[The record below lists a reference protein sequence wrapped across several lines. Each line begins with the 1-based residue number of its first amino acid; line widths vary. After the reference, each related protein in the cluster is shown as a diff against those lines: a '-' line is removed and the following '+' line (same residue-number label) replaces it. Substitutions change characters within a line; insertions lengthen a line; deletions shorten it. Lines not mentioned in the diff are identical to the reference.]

1 MGLLP
6 EIARSCQVASR
17 GPADGRDES
26 WTCQLHN
33 EAKALSRIVKRFFL
47 GGLIALLPTILTLWI
62 FVALFGFVRDYI
74 AIPVT
79 RGIQWS
85 LVTNQPGN
93 RLLETLGGF
102 DLYAPEHLDAAKVEE
117 AGGAQALA
125 EIKEGSAFFTDLSF
139 LDMGRVYSSLD
150 SVLPPVVGLLIG
162 LVAIYFLGFLLR
174 HWVGRYLFHQGERLL
189 FNFPVVRRVYPY
201 AKKIVEFLFSNKS
214 VHEFK
219 SVVAVPY
226 PSPGLFSV
234 GFVTSAGLASLDT
247 ATEED
252 YISVYLPSAPTPMT
266 GYVIYVRRE
275 DILPLAVTLDQA
287 MALIISGGAI
297 VPESEL
303 CPVKPPQ
310 DEPKPVDVDKAKSLL
325 GTGRNPHPT
334 TTGS

>member
-1 MGLLP
+1 MG
-6 EIARSCQVASR
+6 E
-17 GPADGRDES
+17 G
-26 WTCQLHN
+26 WTCQLQT
-33 EAKALSRIVKRFFL
+33 EATALSGCVKRFFL

-93 RLLETLGGF
+93 RLLEAVAGF
-102 DLYAPEHLDAAKVEE
+102 DLYAPEHLDPEKVRE
-117 AGGAQALA
+117 AGGAEALA
-125 EIKEGSAFFTDLSF
+125 RIQDQDRFVTDLSIV
-139 LDMGRVYSSLD
+139 DMERVYAELD
-150 SVLPPVVGLLIG
+150 TVLPPVVGLLIG

-174 HWVGRYLFHQGERLL
+174 HWVGRYLFQQGERLL

-201 AKKIVEFLFSNKS
+201 AKKIVEFLFTNKS
-214 VHEFK
+214 VQEFK

-226 PSPGLFSV
+226 PSPGLYSI

-247 ATEED
+247 ATDQD

-275 DILPLAVTLDQA
+275 EILPLAVTLDQA

-303 CPVKPPQ
+303 CSAQARQEAPTPP
-310 DEPKPVDVDKAKSLL
+310 DVEKAKTLL
-325 GTGRNPHPT
+325 GTGRHPIPAKT
-334 TTGS
+334 NS